1 MTDLTTTSARKEE
14 FTMATQTIKI
24 RKKKKKEGYTT
35 CPTCKGTGQVKKK

>member
-1 MTDLTTTSARKEE
+1 MTDLTTISVRRETSS
-14 FTMATQTIKI
+14 MATQTIKI

>member
-1 MTDLTTTSARKEE
+1 
-14 FTMATQTIKI
+14 MATQTIKI

>member
-1 MTDLTTTSARKEE
+1 MTDLTTISVRRETSSM
-14 FTMATQTIKI
+14 TTQTIKI

>member
-1 MTDLTTTSARKEE
+1 MTDSTITSARREA

-35 CPTCKGTGQVKKK
+35 CPTCKGTGQIKKK